1 MEEAEMA
8 SRDRLLDLMAAR
20 ATEGLA
26 AAESDELEQGLQA
39 QRELAADD
47 LDLAAAAVY
56 LALDATT
63 ATDPMPDRLKERILG
78 QAIGNR

>member
-1 MEEAEMA
+1 MA
-8 SRDRLLDLMAAR
+8 SRDRLLDLLVAR

-26 AAESDELEQGLQA
+26 AAESDELERALRK
-39 QRELAADD
+39 QRELASDD

-63 ATDPMPDRLKERILG
+63 ETDPMPDRLKERILE
-78 QAIGNR
+78 QAIGDR

>member
-39 QRELAADD
+39 QRELADDD

-56 LALDATT
+56 LAQDATT

>member
-26 AAESDELEQGLQA
+26 AAESDELEQELQA